1 MGHLPLNFLMEPIQC
16 SHVSKKRCKFMATAG
31 SDLCGH
37 HRTDAIRGKKSH
49 EIVWAQDGR
58 RDLSTQTFLPLNQ
71 QLLVLYVPCSHTT
84 RVERYVSEIMKLTVI
99 YKEKRTTGRNST
111 MLIDLE
117 GVENKEELIKERLTG
132 FQPLNRILGQTPMI
146 ISASSVD
153 FATVVKDF
161 KTECNR
167 HSSSTIKITAKAEL
181 RGKLIEQ
188 AGEENCDPKGEMNF
202 SVVGLYDSAVFLY
215 GLSKSPPVVPSTST
229 SKKR

>member
-1 MGHLPLNFLMEPIQC
+1 
-16 SHVSKKRCKFMATAG
+16 
-31 SDLCGH
+31 
-37 HRTDAIRGKKSH
+37 
-49 EIVWAQDGR
+49 
-58 RDLSTQTFLPLNQ
+58 
-71 QLLVLYVPCSHTT
+71 
-84 RVERYVSEIMKLTVI
+84 
-99 YKEKRTTGRNST
+99 

-146 ISASSVD
+146 VSASSVD

-167 HSSSTIKITAKAEL
+167 HSSSTIKITAKADL
-181 RGKLIEQ
+181 RAKLIEQ
-188 AGEENCDPKGEMNF
+188 AGEDNCDPKGEMNF

-215 GLSKSPPVVPSTST
+215 GLSKSPPVVRSTST